1 MSTVIEGIL
10 MIHKKRK
17 VTYTLN
23 TETDKV
29 FEKILDKLND
39 QFNLKYT
46 IVLQIS
52 VLQPDLNNNEKSEKS
67 VFTKVTEPIHLY
79 TLPIHLWLN
88 PLNILLRYLLQ
99 RVFYE

>member
-1 MSTVIEGIL
+1 MECIL

-23 TETDKV
+23 TEADKV

-46 IVLQIS
+46 TALQIS

-67 VFTKVTEPIHLY
+67 VFTKVTCRGGHK
-79 TLPIHLWLN
+79 
-88 PLNILLRYLLQ
+88 
-99 RVFYE
+99 